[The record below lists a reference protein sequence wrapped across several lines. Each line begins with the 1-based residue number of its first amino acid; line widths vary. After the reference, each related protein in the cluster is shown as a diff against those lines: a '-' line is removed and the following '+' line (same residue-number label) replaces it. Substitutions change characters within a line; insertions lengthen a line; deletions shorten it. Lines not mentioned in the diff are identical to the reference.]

1 MLLTPRGPPLK
12 NFGILFSLFIQNV
25 SKNHIHVYELP
36 CFPKDNF
43 LVKNSE
49 QIFKKFIQTKL
60 FSMILVVS
68 LSQKLEKKKVTFE
81 SAPQISSIKISN
93 LQNLL
98 STSWTS
104 RLVKVRSRIFLFI
117 RLTNLLRLEL

>member
-12 NFGILFSLFIQNV
+12 NFGILFFLFIQNV

-104 RLVKVRSRIFLFI
+104 RLVKVRSRIFLFF